1 MSTLIGAFETRQMAA
16 HAVDAL
22 LAAGFPPDQV
32 SVLGRHGEL
41 SDVTPENET
50 ATRVATGASMG
61 AVAGAVL
68 MGVVA
73 LAVPGVG
80 PLLAVGAWGA
90 LLPAALAGG
99 LAGGLIGFLRAQG
112 VPEDAA
118 AHYAERVHAGA
129 YLVAVHVE
137 QGTEV
142 QAENVLAEAGAEG
155 PIRRGAARTP

>member
-1 MSTLIGAFETRQMAA
+1 MSTRIGAFETRQMAA

-22 LAAGFPPDQV
+22 LAAGFHPDQV

-41 SDVTPENET
+41 ADVTPENET
-50 ATRVATGASMG
+50 ATSMATGASIG

-68 MGVVA
+68 VGVIA

-99 LAGGLIGFLRAQG
+99 LAGGLVGFLRSQG
-112 VPEDAA
+112 VPEEEA

-129 YLVAVHVE
+129 YLVAVHTAP
-137 QGTEV
+137 GTEV
-142 QAENVLAEAGAEG
+142 QAENVLAELGAEG
-155 PIRRGAARTP
+155 PIRQGTDNAT